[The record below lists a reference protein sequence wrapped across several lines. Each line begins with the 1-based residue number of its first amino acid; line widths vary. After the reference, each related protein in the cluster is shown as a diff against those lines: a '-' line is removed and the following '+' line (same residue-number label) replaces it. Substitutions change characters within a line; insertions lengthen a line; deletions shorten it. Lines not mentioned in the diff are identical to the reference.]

1 MIKITT
7 LKYDEKKN
15 VQYGLLFL
23 GVQHA
28 LYVYMYICITEI
40 RHVDGFTIF
49 MKLNIHKMILI
60 NLATITRL
68 TYKVFVRLCTND
80 ICYQDDLGI

>member
-23 GVQHA
+23 VLHA
-28 LYVYMYICITEI
+28 LYVYICITEI

-80 ICYQDDLGI
+80 ICYPDGLEI

>member
-1 MIKITT
+1 MK
-7 LKYDEKKN
+7 KKN
-15 VQYGLLFL
+15 VQYGLFFW

-28 LYVYMYICITEI
+28 LYVYICITEI
-40 RHVDGFTIF
+40 RYVDGFTIF